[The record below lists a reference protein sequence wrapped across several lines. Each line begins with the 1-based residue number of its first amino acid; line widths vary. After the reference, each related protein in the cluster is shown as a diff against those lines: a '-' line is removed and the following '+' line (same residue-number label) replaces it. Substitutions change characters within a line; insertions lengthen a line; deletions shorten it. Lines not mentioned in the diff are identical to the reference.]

1 MAIIT
6 TERANVDIGAPL
18 RELAVSASISGATI
32 TYTGTKNHYL
42 IEDGFLDPD
51 NANGILQVPDTTI
64 EDYKLIRF
72 ISTPTLDAD
81 LPTSLP
87 NSSVTD
93 EEGVTRQL
101 TFREVDDRPDR
112 AVPQYSDGLYY
123 CKATNHTDCRGLTL
137 DEYNACVA
145 DGLAL
150 ILMGDLPA
158 SEIDENL

>member
-6 TERANVDIGAPL
+6 TERTNVDVGSPL
-18 RELAVSASISGATI
+18 RELAVSASISGSTI

-42 IEDGFLDPD
+42 IDNEFLDPA

-64 EDYKLIRF
+64 TDYKVIRF

-93 EEGVTRQL
+93 EEGNTRQL
-101 TFREVDDRPDR
+101 TFREVDDRPTR
-112 AVPQYSDGLYY
+112 SIPQYSDGLYY

-145 DGLAL
+145 DGLTL
-150 ILMGDLPA
+150 TLMADLPQPA
-158 SEIDENL
+158 EEPI

>member
-6 TERANVDIGAPL
+6 TERTNVDVGAPL
-18 RELAVSASISGATI
+18 RELAVSASISGSTI

-42 IEDGFLDPD
+42 IDNEFLDPA

-64 EDYKLIRF
+64 TDYKVIRF

-87 NSSVTD
+87 SSSVTD
-93 EEGVTRQL
+93 EEGNTRQL
-101 TFREVDDRPDR
+101 TFREVDDMPTRSI
-112 AVPQYSDGLYY
+112 PQYSDGLYY

-145 DGLAL
+145 DGLTL
-150 ILMGDLPA
+150 TLMADLPQPA
-158 SEIDENL
+158 EEPI